1 MTQNCDKWEHKDS
14 ILIVLVHRWPQ
25 IKVFKTIP
33 MLILAAGLLETS
45 PEVNSLSRQSC
56 RDALCEPAPFLLEES
71 MVMEWTDGEAVTAS
85 WKWE

>member
-1 MTQNCDKWEHKDS
+1 
-14 ILIVLVHRWPQ
+14 
-25 IKVFKTIP
+25 

-56 RDALCEPAPFLLEES
+56 RDALCEPVPFLLEES

-85 WKWE
+85 